1 MIYGYARVPTSDQ
14 KTDLQILA
22 LQEAGWCGGH
32 ENHQDLAATRL
43 TFDLPPLDSGLE
55 VAFSLKLA
63 QGLEQA
69 HPDDLSDAEIS
80 PSGLGIHFPRLDADI
95 YLPSLLEGLLGS
107 KSWMAA
113 ERGKRGGSAS
123 TEAKAAASRKNGK
136 LGGRPKKLKELM
148 A

>member
-1 MIYGYARVPTSDQ
+1 MKITDDVLEAANHRATEKKATFPAAISVRYDRRISRVV
-14 KTDLQILA
+14 IV
-22 LQEAGWCGGH
+22 
-32 ENHQDLAATRL
+32 
-43 TFDLPPLDSGLE
+43 LDSGLE
-55 VAFSLKLA
+55 VAFSPKLA

-69 HPDDLSDAEIS
+69 HPDDLSNAEIS

-95 YLPSLLEGLLGS
+95 YLPALLEGFLGS

-113 ERGKRGGSAS
+113 ERGKKGGSAS

-136 LGGRPKKLKELM
+136 LGGRPKKPKELV

>member
-1 MIYGYARVPTSDQ
+1 MAM
-14 KTDLQILA
+14 LA
-22 LQEAGWCGGH
+22 CPHRTKKPIFKSSPFKKQGGVGGH
-32 ENHQDLAATRL
+32 ENHQGLAATPL

-55 VAFSLKLA
+55 VAFSPKLA

>member
-1 MIYGYARVPTSDQ
+1 VIA
-14 KTDLQILA
+14 
-22 LQEAGWCGGH
+22 
-32 ENHQDLAATRL
+32 
-43 TFDLPPLDSGLE
+43 LDSGLE
-55 VAFSLKLA
+55 VAFSPKLA

-69 HPDDLSDAEIS
+69 HPDDLSDAAIS

-95 YLPSLLEGLLGS
+95 YLPALLEGFLGS

-113 ERGKRGGSAS
+113 ERGKKGGSAS

-136 LGGRPKKLKELM
+136 LGGRPKKLKELV